1 MMWDSPFSWASSSSL
16 AYIYGKDKSAHE
28 EFLFVYGKEYP
39 RRIILVDGLSSEIKE
54 TIAGCLA
61 RALPRVATDLRL
73 PIPISELEKGLESLL
88 ETMSLTRAVPSFRVE
103 QWQVIVFVLLDAL
116 SVCRI
121 PRIAPY
127 IFNRNKVLEGSGI
140 GNDILL
146 PLGRVPQ
153 FATRCGG

>member
-1 MMWDSPFSWASSSSL
+1 MWDSLFSWASSSSL

-39 RRIILVDGLSSEIKE
+39 RRKRTGKWQLSKPFHRFSYV
-54 TIAGCLA
+54 TLLSG
-61 RALPRVATDLRL
+61 
-73 PIPISELEKGLESLL
+73 SLL

-103 QWQVIVFVLLDAL
+103 QWQ
-116 SVCRI
+116 
-121 PRIAPY
+121 
-127 IFNRNKVLEGSGI
+127 VLEGSGI